1 MPGAARPPCYR
12 RRVRR
17 AFAVLVL
24 LGVVL
29 CVPAGPVP
37 AQEEK
42 DALRPCKPA
51 DLIGAW
57 EVIRF
62 GAAPAVLVDRSDPY
76 FYPYQRYVFASNATV
91 RHLTSRTK
99 ITPAAHRALLAATA
113 PATWAVDGAGKLLV
127 QTEGA
132 PRLET
137 AACAVLTKE
146 VVDPRSRAPA
156 MPGDLLLTHYD
167 TADQPVMRRQLRKL
181 DGLAE

>member
-1 MPGAARPPCYR
+1 MRRARVLLCVLAGAAVC
-12 RRVRR
+12 
-17 AFAVLVL
+17 
-24 LGVVL
+24 
-29 CVPAGPVP
+29 AGAGSAL
-37 AQEEK
+37 AQDAA

-76 FYPYQRYVFASNATV
+76 FYPHQRYVFASNATV

-99 ITPAAHRALLAATA
+99 ITPADHRALLAATA

-127 QTEGA
+127 QKEGA
-132 PRLET
+132 TRLET

-146 VVDPRSRAPA
+146 VVDPRSRVPA
-156 MPGDLLLTHYD
+156 MPGDLLLTHHD
-167 TADQPVMRRQLRKL
+167 TADKPVMRRQLRKL

>member
-1 MPGAARPPCYR
+1 MRRARVLLCVLAGAAVC
-12 RRVRR
+12 
-17 AFAVLVL
+17 AGAGSVL
-24 LGVVL
+24 
-29 CVPAGPVP
+29 
-37 AQEEK
+37 AQDAA

-76 FYPYQRYVFASNATV
+76 FYPHQRYVFASNATV

-99 ITPAAHRALLAATA
+99 ITPADHRALLAATA

-127 QTEGA
+127 QKEGA
-132 PRLET
+132 TRLET

-146 VVDPRSRAPA
+146 VVDPRSRVPA

-167 TADQPVMRRQLRKL
+167 TADKPVMRRQLRKL